1 MTCPCGHPLTEA
13 LRTLRLIPDGQDAVQ
28 INDVTVL
35 ACSNCTYTRA
45 TDATLARV
53 AEVLEIV
60 PGAPW
65 PRCRVFT
72 TTPTD
77 LTTTPEAS

>member
-1 MTCPCGHPLTEA
+1 MTCPCGHPLMEA
-13 LRTLRLIPDGQDAVQ
+13 PRTLRLIPDGQDPVEVS
-28 INDVTVL
+28 DVTVL
-35 ACSNCTYTRA
+35 VCRNCTYTVA
-45 TDATLARV
+45 TEATLARV

-72 TTPTD
+72 KP
-77 LTTTPEAS
+77 